1 MHRTMAS
8 KIAPAAAP
16 SIDTLL
22 GQPNFRRTQPADQAD
37 GLRRLFSQRSLRF
50 IPVVSNPFIAH
61 GGVLIER
68 LCSALELMELDTL
81 LVDASER
88 GAAPEELASFDL
100 AEGIEPLSARVHYL
114 AARGL
119 PVRWVDS
126 RGSTR
131 GFLDAVVD
139 AAPQSQVVL
148 VHASATEIARLF
160 GRGDSGLSRPRPIVL
175 CDDQPDAMTHAY
187 AAMKVFAQRADWLSH
202 DLLLCAPPDS
212 PRAQAV
218 ADRLAHCADMFLG
231 GVQHS
236 SVRVDPAEPPTA
248 VPSRALMGLVET
260 ALSAAAVLAAG
271 EQEHAGLRSA
281 LPAPRLSMS

>member
-1 MHRTMAS
+1 MPRTMAS
-8 KIAPAAAP
+8 KSKPAAPP

-22 GQPNFRRTQPADQAD
+22 GQPSFRRTQPADQAD

-50 IPVVSNPFIAH
+50 IPVVSNPFVAH

-88 GAAPEELASFDL
+88 GAPPEELSSFDL

-148 VHASATEIARLF
+148 VHASAVEIARLF
-160 GRGDSGLSRPRPIVL
+160 GRGDEGLSRPRPIVL

-202 DLLLCAPPDS
+202 DLLLCAPPES

-218 ADRLAHCADMFLG
+218 ADRLSHCADMFLG

-236 SVRVDPAEPPTA
+236 CVRVDPAEPPTA
-248 VPSRALMGLVET
+248 VPTRGLMALVE
-260 ALSAAAVLAAG
+260 ASLQSAAVLMAS
-271 EQEHAGLRSA
+271 EHEHAGLRSA
-281 LPAPRLSMS
+281 LPAPRLSIS